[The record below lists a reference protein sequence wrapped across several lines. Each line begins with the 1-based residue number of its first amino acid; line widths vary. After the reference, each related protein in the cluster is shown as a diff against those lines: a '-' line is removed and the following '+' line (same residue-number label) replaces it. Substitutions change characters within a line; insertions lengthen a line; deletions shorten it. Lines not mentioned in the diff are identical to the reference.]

1 MGVGSYCGR
10 GQQVRETEIC
20 LEVDGQTDRYT
31 DQPQGRYLTVTGL
44 RSDGLKEEV
53 KLE

>member
-1 MGVGSYCGR
+1 M
-10 GQQVRETEIC
+10 RETEIC
-20 LEVDGQTDRYT
+20 LQVDGQMDRYT
-31 DQPQGRYLTVTGL
+31 DEPQGRYLTVTGL